1 MNMKQVD
8 HNQFWLIKDNPITK
22 AGVFPYFGRQISP
35 SLEPDKIYQV
45 YRPAGEIKKAA
56 DTFKLVPLVD
66 DHTMLGPGFTPAEQ
80 KGVHGVLG
88 EDIKEKD
95 GTLYADVKIFSE
107 QLKKEIQDGKKELS
121 LGYFCRYDLTPGQ
134 YNGMH
139 YDAVQKDL
147 KGNHIALVDNG
158 RMGHEVRVM
167 DRALACDAMDI
178 VGSMDDDWITVKP
191 NGPEHKGRPV
201 LIDGEGKIKAGMGGK
216 FNGSKISEY
225 KKNKEQAGENKKT
238 EKNNASQTAK
248 LESGKTTSPI
258 EPNKNS
264 GPVYINVPY
273 EEKDEAK
280 ALGARWD
287 SEKKKWYIPEGIK
300 SEGFN
305 KWQRTT
311 AEELGQLEKKNFPEE
326 KKKTVIRKLADGFN
340 MTAETRKAALIEKD
354 GVDFWVQKRW
364 IRPDGSLTAAGIANY
379 ERAKA
384 SGGVTQRKEAEKAH
398 RAKLEREG
406 VSFRKTWENDNAVA
420 TDIYYDLYD
429 LEKDFKVRI
438 FIPKKLLK
446 ENGNAPLWL
455 VEQKIAEAEANLERY
470 GGYMISNS
478 GFKDMGFT
486 EDSAPEAK
494 VKETDNE
501 RSLVTFINGELFLI
515 DTDLSST
522 THGVGGKDAAP
533 EKENEMD
540 KVKQAIEAI
549 KALFADPE
557 AGDKDGKLA
566 EILGALG
573 HAPAAGD
580 ACAAKD
586 EDVDKRKLIDE
597 IGGILKDKVSDEIIR
612 TVIGKAEKIAYND
625 SEAGTADDEDPDKDG
640 VKEADE
646 ALTEKIN
653 GVENAVDAMPAKIL
667 RMLADREA
675 LYKQVSALV
684 GTFDHAAMTEKD
696 MAVYACDKLDDL
708 KGTPADKAV
717 DVLKGYLK
725 AQKPVRVLSMDAA
738 PLEDEKDAGF
748 EAFMKGEK

>member
-1 MNMKQVD
+1 MKQVD

-66 DHTMLGPGFTPAEQ
+66 DHTMLGPDFTPAEQ

-88 EDIKEKD
+88 EDIKEKN

-158 RMGHEVRVM
+158 RMGHDVRVM
-167 DRALACDAMDI
+167 DRALAFDCMDI
-178 VGSMDDDWITVKP
+178 TGTFDENPSHSP
-191 NGPEHKGRPV
+191 ENGRFVSGGGAGHKTATGQKEATDSV
-201 LIDGEGKIKAGMGGK
+201 KAGMQSSTGTVTSTDSIAD
-216 FNGSKISEY
+216 NTPKI
-225 KKNKEQAGENKKT
+225 
-238 EKNNASQTAK
+238 
-248 LESGKTTSPI
+248 
-258 EPNKNS
+258 
-264 GPVYINVPY
+264 
-273 EEKDEAK
+273 
-280 ALGARWD
+280 
-287 SEKKKWYIPEGIK
+287 KWYFGD
-300 SEGFN
+300 
-305 KWQRTT
+305 
-311 AEELGQLEKKNFPEE
+311 EE
-326 KKKTVIRKLADGFN
+326 
-340 MTAETRKAALIEKD
+340 
-354 GVDFWVQKRW
+354 
-364 IRPDGSLTAAGIANY
+364 
-379 ERAKA
+379 
-384 SGGVTQRKEAEKAH
+384 
-398 RAKLEREG
+398 
-406 VSFRKTWENDNAVA
+406 
-420 TDIYYDLYD
+420 
-429 LEKDFKVRI
+429 
-438 FIPKKLLK
+438 
-446 ENGNAPLWL
+446 
-455 VEQKIAEAEANLERY
+455 
-470 GGYMISNS
+470 
-478 GFKDMGFT
+478 
-486 EDSAPEAK
+486 
-494 VKETDNE
+494 
-501 RSLVTFINGELFLI
+501 
-515 DTDLSST
+515 DLSSENN
-522 THGVGGKDAAP
+522 GVGGKDAAP

-540 KVKQAIEAI
+540 KVQKAIEAI

-573 HAPAAGD
+573 QAPAASD

-597 IGGILKDKVSDEIIR
+597 IGGILKDKVSDEVIR

-625 SEAGTADDEDPDKDG
+625 SEAGTADDEEADKDG

-646 ALTEKIN
+646 ALAEKIN

-675 LYKQVSALV
+675 LYKQVSGLV

-725 AQKPVRVLSMDAA
+725 AQKPARVLSMDAA